1 MSATADGNAEL
12 VGLEWRRFGQHVI
25 LTFTEG
31 GHDRINGDRTFA
43 TAMAED
49 AGLVI
54 VESSP
59 TGAHWVKNP
68 SEPTHERVPV
78 P

>member
-1 MSATADGNAEL
+1 MSLGAEGSAEL
-12 VGLEWRRFGQHVI
+12 VGVEWRRFGQHVV
-25 LTFTEG
+25 LTFAEG
-31 GHDRINGDRTFA
+31 GRDRMNGDCTFA

-59 TGAHWVKNP
+59 AGAHWVKYP
-68 SEPTHERVPV
+68 SEPTP
-78 P
+78 